1 MAVFC
6 GSKLS
11 KKCTHLRAKGK
22 EVICP
27 GHKDCTAPSPQRPTM
42 GMKSDWLRSASV
54 SYKVMTVHI
63 YFPISPVME
72 IVPLLLDH
80 LKSKVLTFKTSK
92 TCSTSLT
99 PKENRQKYGQMRT
112 VMSIRNHWYLI
123 LIYKWITQL
132 PISACCM
139 FMEPRPTYMC
149 YIKRLNLSI

>member
-6 GSKLS
+6 GNKLS
-11 KKCTHLRAKGK
+11 KKCTHLRPRERKLSAQDIKTVLHHPPRDHQWGWIAKYIS
-22 EVICP
+22 ELQS
-27 GHKDCTAPSPQRPTM
+27 DDRPY
-42 GMKSDWLRSASV
+42 L
-54 SYKVMTVHI
+54 
-63 YFPISPVME
+63 FPISPMME
-72 IVPLLLDH
+72 IVPLLSDH

-99 PKENRQKYGQMRT
+99 LKENRQKYGQIRT